1 MNSIAAAKRRRAGI
15 QPTTP
20 QPQTNIPLQTTS
32 AQQQQPVQPRMNI
45 VQYLASLEKRV
56 VTLESQKPDVKPE
69 YETLDNIQVEV
80 ETPEGKTH
88 IPIVTF
94 MESMDA
100 RFQMLVDE
108 IASLKDT
115 VLKLQ
120 TFTMEVNQKLF
131 HELTTQPLEEN
142 EQKTTEVTDVLDET
156 GNWESTLTV
165 DTNIIEDV
173 SGNNETGNENEIME
187 DASGN
192 SETDDIQIGYRQDQ
206 KKKRKNK

>member
-20 QPQTNIPLQTTS
+20 QPQTNIPLQS
-32 AQQQQPVQPRMNI
+32 QQSQPVQPRMNI
-45 VQYLASLEKRV
+45 AQYLTSLEKRI
-56 VTLESQKPDVKPE
+56 VTLESQKPDVKTE
-69 YETLDNIQVEV
+69 DETLDNIQVEV

-100 RFQMLVDE
+100 RFQMLVEE

-131 HELTTQPLEEN
+131 HELTTQPVNQN
-142 EQKTTEVTDVLDET
+142 EPITTEYTDVLDET
-156 GNWESTLTV
+156 GNWESTLTI
-165 DTNIIEDV
+165 DTKVIEDI
-173 SGNNETGNENEIME
+173 SGNNETENENEIME

-192 SETDDIQIGYRQDQ
+192 SETDDIQIGYRQNQ
-206 KKKRKNK
+206 KKKGKNK

>member
-32 AQQQQPVQPRMNI
+32 AQQPQSAQPRMNI

-69 YETLDNIQVEV
+69 DETLDNIQVEV

-115 VLKLQ
+115 VMKLQ

-131 HELTTQPLEEN
+131 HELTTQPVVQDEQINEN
-142 EQKTTEVTDVLDET
+142 TDVLDET

-173 SGNNETGNENEIME
+173 SGNIEAENENDMMA